1 MLLREKIIKN
11 LSLKDKKVKY
21 DFKSHSIVLD
31 GELPEGLKAVYTID
45 GEKGNGTYLPFKH
58 TVKVTFEGD
67 FVNYN
72 SIDPLEATLHIDMT
86 WVFVTVGLFITL
98 VAILVVGFIL
108 LVKYEII
115 RLTDKEQRRRLRR
128 VIRKN
133 KAILAIN
140 EMFKENKKILENDEE
155 VVIEED
161 IAFVKNVVEVGG
173 GTAIPLS
180 FVDKLFKSDI
190 STKEYYSEVKNE
202 LLSYEGIVSKIKRDY
217 ETFYINNIP
226 VAKLDVVDGILH
238 VYFALDPTQYRAE
251 EYKHTNASKQ
261 KDFVAVPLK
270 LIVKNIESL
279 RHAKMF
285 VRIIRKREKL
295 KFASNFIRVD
305 YVGVYTAKDNSIRL
319 FKKKRVRRN
328 SKESLE
334 D

>member
-1 MLLREKIIKN
+1 M
-11 LSLKDKKVKY
+11 KDKKVKY
-21 DFKSHSIVLD
+21 NFKSHSVVLD
-31 GELPEGLKAVYTID
+31 GELPSGLTANYTID
-45 GEKGNGTYLPFKH
+45 GEMGNGTYLPFGH

-67 FVNYN
+67 FENYN
-72 SIDPLEATLHIDMT
+72 VVEPLEATLYIDMT
-86 WVFVTVGLFITL
+86 WVFVSCGIVIVFLALCIT
-98 VAILVVGFIL
+98 AFIL

-115 RLTDKEQRRRLRR
+115 KLTDKEQRRRLRR

-140 EMFKENKKILENDEE
+140 EMFKENQKLLKKEE
-155 VVIEED
+155 EEIVIEED
-161 IAFVKNVVEVGG
+161 VSFVKNVVEVKG
-173 GTAIPLS
+173 GTSITLS
-180 FVDKLFKSDI
+180 FVDKLFKSEL

-217 ETFYINNIP
+217 ETFYVNNIP
-226 VAKLDVVDGILH
+226 VAKFDVVDGILQ
-238 VYFALDPTQYRAE
+238 VYLALDPTQYKAE
-251 EYKHTNASKQ
+251 EYKHTNVSKQ

-270 LIVKNIESL
+270 LTVKNIESL

-305 YVGVYTAKDNSIRL
+305 YVSVYTAKDNSIRL
-319 FKKKRVRRN
+319 FKKRRVKKG